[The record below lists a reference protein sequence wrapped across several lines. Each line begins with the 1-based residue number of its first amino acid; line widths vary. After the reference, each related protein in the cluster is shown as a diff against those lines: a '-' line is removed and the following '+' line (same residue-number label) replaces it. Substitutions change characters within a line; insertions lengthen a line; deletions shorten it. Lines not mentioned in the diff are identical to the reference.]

1 MTQSSPTSASIQ
13 TQHLNLSLDGKSA
26 EVVCHSVP
34 SPAGT
39 IVLLHEALG
48 SVSYWKQFPQKLAH
62 ATNFN
67 VIAYSR
73 AGHGNSEGPL
83 AKRTDEYYLHQV
95 NTVIPAL
102 LDHFAIADPVLYGHS
117 EGAGISLLYA
127 ATSTRIRS
135 LILESPFVV
144 TSAAAGEL
152 IHKMA
157 TDYPGSKLQERL
169 ANYHQRP
176 DEVFASWTQWA
187 ATLGGEVFPLREF
200 LPRITCP
207 VLVLQG
213 ARDEFGTSL
222 QLAALQA
229 AIPNLQHESYSD
241 TGHLPHK
248 EQADRVLQ
256 RVSRFLSDPTSPN
269 QQPLTGGGNSQ
280 SFPVP
285 KELP

>member
-1 MTQSSPTSASIQ
+1 MTQSTTTEAIN
-13 TQHLNLSLDGKSA
+13 TQNLHLSLDGKST
-26 EVVCHSVP
+26 EVAYHSVP
-34 SPAGT
+34 SANGT
-39 IVLLHEALG
+39 ILLLHEALG
-48 SVSYWKQFPQKLAH
+48 SVSYWKQFPHKLAL
-62 ATNFN
+62 ATNYN

-83 AKRTDEYYLHQV
+83 AKRSTDYFLHQV
-95 NTVIPAL
+95 NTVLPAL
-102 LDHFAIADPVLYGHS
+102 LDHFAVADPVLYGHS

-127 ATSTRIRS
+127 ATSKRIRA

-157 TDYPGSKLQERL
+157 AAYPGSKLQERL
-169 ANYHQRP
+169 AHYHQHP

-187 ATLGGEVFPLREF
+187 ATLGEEVFPLREF

-213 ARDEFGTSL
+213 ARDEFGTSM

-229 AIPNLQHESYSD
+229 AIPNLQHETYPD

-248 EQADRVLQ
+248 EQTDLVLR
-256 RVSRFLSDPTSPN
+256 RVSQFLSSTHLHH
-269 QQPLTGGGNSQ
+269 QYPLTGGVNS
-280 SFPVP
+280 
-285 KELP
+285 

>member
-1 MTQSSPTSASIQ
+1 VTQPTSTIDTLHTQ
-13 TQHLNLSLDGKSA
+13 TLHLSLDGKST
-26 EVVCHSVP
+26 EVAHYTLP
-34 SPAGT
+34 SATGT
-39 IVLLHEALG
+39 LLLLHEALG
-48 SVSYWKQFPQKLAH
+48 SVSYWKQFPHKLAL
-62 ATNFN
+62 ATNYN
-67 VIAYSR
+67 VLAYSR

-83 AKRTDEYYLHQV
+83 AKRTDDYFLHQV

-102 LDHFAIADPVLYGHS
+102 LDHFSIADPVLYGHS

-127 ATSTRIRS
+127 ATSTRIRA

-144 TSAAAGEL
+144 STGAAGEL

-157 TDYPGSKLQERL
+157 ADYPGSKLQERL
-169 ANYHQRP
+169 AHYHQHP
-176 DEVFASWTQWA
+176 DEVFASWTEWA
-187 ATLGGEVFPLREF
+187 TTLGGEVFPLREF

-229 AIPNLQHESYSD
+229 AIPNLQHETYPD

-248 EQADRVLQ
+248 EQTDRVLQ
-256 RVSRFLSDPTSPN
+256 LVSQFLSTTHLHNHP
-269 QQPLTGGGNSQ
+269 PLTGGGN
-280 SFPVP
+280 P
-285 KELP
+285 

>member
-1 MTQSSPTSASIQ
+1 MTQAPAETLR
-13 TQHLNLSLDGKSA
+13 TQHLQLSLEGKRT
-26 EVVCHSVP
+26 EVTHFALAS
-34 SPAGT
+34 SQGT
-39 IVLLHEALG
+39 ILLLHEALG
-48 SVSYWKQFPQKLAH
+48 SVSYWKQFPHKLAL
-62 ATNFN
+62 ATNYN
-67 VIAYSR
+67 VLAYSR

-83 AKRTDEYYLHQV
+83 AKRTDDYFLHQV

-102 LDHFAIADPVLYGHS
+102 LDHFAVAEPVLYGHS

-127 ATSTRIRS
+127 AISTRIRA

-144 TSAAAGEL
+144 SSGVAGEL

-157 TDYPGSKLQERL
+157 ADYPGSKLQERL
-169 ANYHQRP
+169 AHYHQHP
-176 DEVFASWTQWA
+176 DDVFASWTQWA
-187 ATLGGEVFPLREF
+187 TTLGGEVFPLKDF

-229 AIPNLQHESYSD
+229 AIPNLQHESYPD

-248 EQADRVLQ
+248 EQTDRVLQ
-256 RVSRFLSDPTSPN
+256 RVSQFLSPTHLHH
-269 QQPLTGGGNSQ
+269 QHPLTGGGHS
-280 SFPVP
+280 
-285 KELP
+285 